1 LREEALS
8 VERANRLH
16 PTSERRAAYVTEALS
31 HDDATGPVVAV
42 TDYLRAVPDQIS
54 RWVGRPFVS
63 LGTDGFGR
71 SDTRAALRR
80 FFEVDAAHIV
90 VAVLSALAQSGAGKT
105 DEVAKAIASYGI
117 DADATDPWAG

>member
-1 LREEALS
+1 LAA
-8 VERANRLH
+8 ERANRLH
-16 PTSERRAAYVTEALS
+16 PAGERRVPRVTELLGSDRAS
-31 HDDATGPVVAV
+31 GPVVAV
-42 TDYLRAVPDQIS
+42 TDYLRAVPDQVA

-90 VAVLSALAQSGAGKT
+90 VAVLSALAASGDAKV
-105 DEVAKAIASYGI
+105 DEVAEAISSYGI
-117 DADATDPWAG
+117 DADAADPWAT